1 MSFGNSTVFPFPA
14 VQYIPLPL
22 SALKHDRI
30 ATNDPKMR
38 QPHLAVGAELQ
49 NLQARLANHEN
60 PGPVAFP
67 TGSLPLLALNLQI
80 DTVKYRGHLV
90 TMLGR
95 ATPGVYQLTTIPQR
109 YFYKKTLIFEL
120 YDQDDYRR
128 LARRTV
134 TL

>member
-22 SALKHDRI
+22 SVFKQDRI
-30 ATNDPKMR
+30 AANDPKMR

-49 NLQARLANHEN
+49 KFQACLANHKSS
-60 PGPVAFP
+60 GPVVFP
-67 TGSLPLLALNLQI
+67 TDFLPLLALSLQI
-80 DTVKYRGHLV
+80 NIVRYRGHLV

-95 ATPGVYQLTTIPQR
+95 ATPGLYQLSAIPRQ

-120 YDQDDYRR
+120 YNQDDFSR

-134 TL
+134 AL